1 MKTKM
6 YSNQPRKPMMYGG
19 DSRTKMMYGG
29 NSRMKRKEGSTD
41 NGEKMSDMR
50 AAEMTASVTGAK
62 KPTEADLQRQRRE
75 ELKRNNTLP
84 ELRKIAAG
92 SDRDAAIA
100 KSILRE
106 MGDKGAMPPG
116 DQQPTE

>member
-19 DSRTKMMYGG
+19 DSRKKMQDGG
-29 NSRMKRKEGSTD
+29 GA
-41 NGEKMSDMR
+41 MSDKRVMQ
-50 AAEMTASVTGAK
+50 MTADVTGGGK
-62 KPTEADLQRQRRE
+62 LSDADVERQLRE
-75 ELKRNNTLP
+75 ELKRNNTKP

-92 SDRDAAIA
+92 NDRDAAIA

>member
-6 YSNQPRKPMMYGG
+6 YSNSPRKPMMYGG
-19 DSRTKMMYGG
+19 ESRKKMQAGG
-29 NSRMKRKEGSTD
+29 D
-41 NGEKMSDMR
+41 AMSDKR

-62 KPTEADLQRQRRE
+62 KPTDADVQRQRRE
-75 ELKRNNTLP
+75 ELKRNNSKP

-92 SDRDAAIA
+92 NDKDAMIA
-100 KSILRE
+100 RSILRE
-106 MGDKGAMPPG
+106 MGDTGAMPPG

>member
-19 DSRTKMMYGG
+19 DSRKKMQDGG
-29 NSRMKRKEGSTD
+29 GA
-41 NGEKMSDMR
+41 MSDKR

-62 KPTEADLQRQRRE
+62 KPTDADVERQIRE
-75 ELKRNNTLP
+75 ELKRNNTKP
-84 ELRKIAAG
+84 ELRKIAEG
-92 SDRDAAIA
+92 SDRDAMIA
-100 KSILRE
+100 RSILRE